1 MQAPRSR
8 AVFNAG
14 KKRRRREAIRS
25 NYLPVSNAQ
34 EPGLDDVRNI
44 FVSALDEFQLEPTQ
58 DLKAFSVNS
67 TRRGPRRTSCAADSD
82 RHLAYLQNARQ
93 YLHQLDDAALAH
105 AVDFEAA
112 LNNASITYESIRH
125 GYLCNGHTELDNL
138 KNDHTELQRYYD
150 DIRAAV
156 VVAAWQLPAE
166 GKPERFTPDK
176 CSNCPILDTDNS
188 QLFTI
193 TMIGKGDQ
201 PTMCRGCLAK
211 FLFGERALCVN
222 VKKMVK
228 RIHDGIEA
236 LKPKCRVVS
245 VHKFSKH
252 HLELGTIEQS
262 IATRSAGYGQC
273 DNPIKFRVKF
283 DDVALRP
290 TSYYPSQLLLVDEST
305 DEEYSLPSWYSELL
319 VSGNKFWFGYT
330 REEATDAGFN
340 ADPDVDSD
348 KQHITHCD
356 CLRQRIEYR

>member
-25 NYLPVSNAQ
+25 VYLPVSNAQ

-44 FVSALDEFQLEPTQ
+44 LVRALDEFQLEPTQ

-93 YLHQLDDAALAH
+93 YLNQLDDVALAH
-105 AVDFEAA
+105 AVAFEAA
-112 LNNASITYESIRH
+112 LDNADIMYESIRH
-125 GYLCNGHTELDNL
+125 GYLCNDHTELANL
-138 KNDHTELQRYYD
+138 KNDHAELQGYYD
-150 DIRAAV
+150 DVRAA
-156 VVAAWQLPAE
+156 VVAAWQLPEE
-166 GKPERFTPDK
+166 GKPEHFIPEQ
-176 CSNCPILDTDNS
+176 CGNCPILDTDNS
-188 QLFTI
+188 QLFQI
-193 TMIGKGDQ
+193 TMIDKDDQ
-201 PTMCRGCLAK
+201 PMMCRDCLAQ
-211 FLFGERALCVN
+211 FLFGQRALCVN
-222 VKKMVK
+222 VKKMIK
-228 RIHDGIEA
+228 RIHNDIER
-236 LKPKCRVVS
+236 LQPKCRVVS
-245 VHKFSKH
+245 VHAASKH
-252 HLELGTIEQS
+252 HMKQGKIEQS
-262 IATRSAGYGQC
+262 IATRSTEHGQC

-290 TSYYPSQLLLVDEST
+290 TSYYPSQLLLVDENT

-330 REEATDAGFN
+330 REEAITAGFN